1 MRILRAVLKITA
13 LMLLCPAF
21 AHAQPSATPTDPGQ
35 QRTLEQQLAEVKA
48 MQQQLEEQQK
58 KSEARIRE
66 LEAEISASA
75 AQPVPAATA
84 QKPATAEAAAQD
96 DATAKAAAAMANMDQ
111 TSAMAPGKGGL
122 NLYKSGV
129 GSVNL
134 MAYADFRVIDQE
146 PGTQYAQTYY
156 GAPLTVD
163 ALGNPTSIDTRRDIQ
178 FHRVLISLA
187 GFLYDPR
194 FTYQLTWWTVNDTEQ
209 VRIVGGM
216 FYKFSDAFTLAGGV
230 SGLPGTRSLLGSH
243 PFWLGNDRV
252 MADEYFRTGFV
263 SGIWGT
269 GMLTPTLGY
278 KLMVGTNISLLG
290 VSATKDTRDLAY
302 GGSLWWMPTTG
313 EFGPQGAYGDFEM
326 HDSVATRIGVSLI
339 DSPKED
345 RTAQPS
351 ASSPDSTQI
360 HLGDS
365 ALLFGTNALAPGATV
380 QNASYQSIATDWA
393 FKYRGIFV
401 QAEAYMRYLSH
412 FTPTITSAP
421 LPFTSIR
428 DTGFYV
434 QAAFYPLPRTLELYT
449 ATSQI
454 FPDSSRG
461 YRHSYEYLMGANWYW
476 SHTRNQRVNF
486 QVIDVTRSPASST
499 FGYYTGGMTGQTYS
513 MDVSYLF

>member
-1 MRILRAVLKITA
+1 MRVLRAVLKITA
-13 LMLLCPAF
+13 VMLLCPAF
-21 AHAQPSATPTDPGQ
+21 AHAQTAATPTEPGQ
-35 QRTLEQQLAEVKA
+35 QGRTLEQQLAEVKA

-84 QKPATAEAAAQD
+84 AKPATAEAAAQD
-96 DATAKAAAAMANMDQ
+96 DATAKAAAAIANMDQ

-146 PGTQYAQTYY
+146 PATQYANTYY

-243 PFWLGNDRV
+243 PYWLANDRV

-263 SGIWGT
+263 SGIWV
-269 GMLTPTLGY
+269 PAC
-278 KLMVGTNISLLG
+278 SHRR
-290 VSATKDTRDLAY
+290 SAT
-302 GGSLWWMPTTG
+302 S
-313 EFGPQGAYGDFEM
+313 
-326 HDSVATRIGVSLI
+326 
-339 DSPKED
+339 
-345 RTAQPS
+345 
-351 ASSPDSTQI
+351 
-360 HLGDS
+360 
-365 ALLFGTNALAPGATV
+365 
-380 QNASYQSIATDWA
+380 
-393 FKYRGIFV
+393 
-401 QAEAYMRYLSH
+401 
-412 FTPTITSAP
+412 
-421 LPFTSIR
+421 
-428 DTGFYV
+428 
-434 QAAFYPLPRTLELYT
+434 
-449 ATSQI
+449 
-454 FPDSSRG
+454 
-461 YRHSYEYLMGANWYW
+461 
-476 SHTRNQRVNF
+476 
-486 QVIDVTRSPASST
+486 
-499 FGYYTGGMTGQTYS
+499 
-513 MDVSYLF
+513 